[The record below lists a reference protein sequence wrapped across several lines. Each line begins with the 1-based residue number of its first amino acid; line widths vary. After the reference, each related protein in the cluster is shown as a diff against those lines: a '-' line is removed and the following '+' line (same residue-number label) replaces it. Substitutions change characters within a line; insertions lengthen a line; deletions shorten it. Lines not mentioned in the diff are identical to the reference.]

1 MVWITGRRWHVQA
14 TIITSGYR
22 GAQHNP
28 LSTPERGGGVVV
40 FGFVGFGFC
49 VSGFFLLCMR
59 VWER

>member
-1 MVWITGRRWHVQA
+1 MITA
-14 TIITSGYR
+14 GYR
-22 GAQHNP
+22 GAQYNP
-28 LSTPERGGGVVV
+28 LSTTESGVGVVV